1 VTVGKLVEHG
11 TKKKLM
17 KVFSHIP
24 AVVTLGLALAEFLVA
39 SASPQTNPKNKPVT
53 LTGTV
58 TDSRCGAKHM
68 MTGDDVNC
76 VRACVKNGSQY
87 ALVVDQEV
95 YPLNGRSEELNGRAG
110 QRVMITGA
118 LDATGLEVASL
129 KSADTMLPTQSKSSN
144 DAEIPP
150 ATATI
155 EGLVRD
161 IACPIQNKNAT
172 ATVFNRKCAEECA
185 KLGSPL
191 ILLTNDGVLYTPIS
205 ASMPDQDQRQRLMP
219 FLGKYVRVTGQV
231 FERTGTHA
239 IVMREIHEVKNA
251 HLITNAD

>member
-1 VTVGKLVEHG
+1 LELVEHE
-11 TKKKLM
+11 TKRKLM

-24 AVVTLGLALAEFLVA
+24 ALVTLGLALAEFLAA
-39 SASPQTNPKNKPVT
+39 SRSPQTNPKKKTVT

-58 TDSRCGAKHM
+58 TDSRRGARHM

-87 ALVVDQEV
+87 ALAVNQKV
-95 YPLNGRSEELNGRAG
+95 YPLNGRSEELNGQAG
-110 QRVMITGA
+110 QRVMVTGA

-129 KSADTMLPTQSKSSN
+129 KSADTVLPTQSQSSN
-144 DAEIPP
+144 HA
-150 ATATI
+150 ATI

-172 ATVFNRKCAEECA
+172 ATVFNRKCAAECA

-239 IVMREIHEVKNA
+239 IVIKEIHQVKNV